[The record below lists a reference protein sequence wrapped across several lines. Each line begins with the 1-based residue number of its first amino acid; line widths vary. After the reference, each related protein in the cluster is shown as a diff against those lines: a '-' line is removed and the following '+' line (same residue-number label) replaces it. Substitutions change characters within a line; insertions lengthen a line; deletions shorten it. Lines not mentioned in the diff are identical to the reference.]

1 MIVVIEDLGVSEG
14 KVEDKLSDLNEDFE
28 YYQEPP
34 QDESEFVDR
43 CEGAKVVVLV
53 SHEMSAGVINQ
64 LDDLEMIAVSFT
76 GFDHVDL
83 EAARDNDVTVC
94 NVPEYATESVAEL
107 VFGFAIA
114 LLRKFRESEPLVR
127 EEEKYDF
134 QTPEIKGNTLE
145 GKTFGVIGTGRIG
158 ERSAE
163 IAKAFNADVIA
174 YDVEERLDDVE
185 YVSLDELLKRSDI
198 VTVHVPLT
206 DATEGML
213 DKEKIDM
220 MKDDAILL
228 NAARAP
234 IIEREA
240 IIEGIREE
248 KLRIGLD
255 VPPEDLPEDVRKSD
269 RVIFTPHIG
278 FFAEESLENKLDVT
292 VENVRKFLKGEPINV
307 VS

>member
-1 MIVVIEDLGVSEG
+1 MIVVIEDLGVPKE
-14 KVEDKLSDLNEDFE
+14 KVEEAFSDLEEDFE

-34 QDESEFVDR
+34 KDDSEFVER
-43 CEGAKVVVLV
+43 CKGARVVGLV
-53 SHEMSAGVINQ
+53 NHEMSADVINR
-64 LDDLEMIAVSFT
+64 LDDLEMVAVSFT

-83 EAARDNDVTVC
+83 EAARDNNVTVC
-94 NVPEYATESVAEL
+94 NVPEYATESVSEL

-114 LLRKFRESEPLVR
+114 LLRKFNKCDCLVR

-145 GKTFGVIGTGRIG
+145 GKTFGIIGTGRIG
-158 ERSAE
+158 ERSVE
-163 IAKAFNADVIA
+163 LAKAFNTEVIA
-174 YDVEERLDDVE
+174 YDVEERLDEVK

-198 VTVHVPLT
+198 VTVHVPLMKE
-206 DATEGML
+206 TEGML
-213 DKEKIDM
+213 GKEEVDM
-220 MKDDAILL
+220 MKDDAVLI

-240 IIEGIREE
+240 VIEAIREE
-248 KLRIGLD
+248 KLKMGLD
-255 VPPEDLPEDVRKSD
+255 VPPENLPEDVRQSD

-278 FFAEESLENKLDVT
+278 FYAEESLENKLGVT
-292 VENVRKFLKGEPINV
+292 VDNIRKYLEGEPVNI